1 MSFTITYAT
10 EPVNP
15 NIAGD
20 RENALRTNLFSKTH
34 TRSIYPA
41 WGFFI
46 DISSGLSTIGNK
58 DISYQNWNS
67 GNSIGYNVNL
77 GYFYSINSLFKIK
90 SGIGISSYHKSYT
103 ADGEFTSSELTDID
117 NDTYTESLTL
127 SGATYNFNPL
137 YLTVPLTFEIGET
150 SVNKLGYYIDL
161 GATFSY
167 LIDENITA
175 DGNYTTRG
183 IYPQW
188 GVTLENIPEL
198 GFYTKDLIA
207 ENDLNKS
214 NLAIHGGAGITI
226 PLSGVMI
233 LKLGLNAYLGLTDIG
248 NTPKLPDN
256 SPVSLQVHQFRS
268 AYINNPATITGS
280 KARYIGI
287 ELGFIFSKR
296 VK

>member
-1 MSFTITYAT
+1 MSFTITYAF
-10 EPVNP
+10 EPVYP
-15 NIAGD
+15 NIDGD
-20 RENALRTNLFSKTH
+20 RKSALRTNLFSKTH

-41 WGFFI
+41 WGFFT
-46 DISSGLSTIGNK
+46 DVSSGLSTIRNK
-58 DISYQNWNS
+58 DVSYQNWNS
-67 GNSIGYNVNL
+67 ENFIGYNVNL
-77 GYFYSINSLFKIK
+77 GYFYSVNSLFKIK
-90 SGIGISSYHKSYT
+90 SGIGISSFHKSYT

-127 SGATYNFNPL
+127 VGAAYDFNPL

-150 SVNKLGYYIDL
+150 SVNKLGYYIDV

-167 LIDENITA
+167 LLDENITTE
-175 DGNYTTRG
+175 GTYTTKG

-198 GFYTKDLIA
+198 GFYTKDLDTESNI
-207 ENDLNKS
+207 NKS

-226 PLSGVMI
+226 PLSGVVI
-233 LKLGLNAYLGLTDIG
+233 LKLGLNAYLGLTNIG
-248 NTPKLPDN
+248 NTPKIPDD
-256 SPVSLQVHQFRS
+256 SSISQQVHQFRS